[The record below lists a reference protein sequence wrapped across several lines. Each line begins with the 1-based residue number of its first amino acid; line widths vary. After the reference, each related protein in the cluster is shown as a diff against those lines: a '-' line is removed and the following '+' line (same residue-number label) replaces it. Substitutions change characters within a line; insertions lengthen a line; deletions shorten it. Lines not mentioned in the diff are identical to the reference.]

1 MEQQHTV
8 FAAIT
13 ASALLALGTVLFL
26 NGLASGGLA
35 LVGLLLL
42 GISGAGWW
50 QNRMQRTLQPVP
62 VSRHSSLRGDPQ

>member
-1 MEQQHTV
+1 MEQRHTV

-13 ASALLALGTVLFL
+13 ASALLALGTVLFMT
-26 NGLASGGLA
+26 GLASSGLA

-50 QNRMQRTLQPVP
+50 QNRMHQTLQPVP
-62 VSRHSSLRGDPQ
+62 VPRRASLRGDPQ